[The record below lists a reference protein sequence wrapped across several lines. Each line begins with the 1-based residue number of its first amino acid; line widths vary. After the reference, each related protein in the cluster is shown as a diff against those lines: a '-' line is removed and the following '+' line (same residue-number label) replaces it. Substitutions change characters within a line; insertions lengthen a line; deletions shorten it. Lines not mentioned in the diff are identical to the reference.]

1 MKNLFAASL
10 LLAAMCFSGGAVAQ
24 DEPPPFKWQRGPAT
38 GAIADNA
45 TIAIPEDYVFLD
57 ADETARYVVLSQN
70 IPSEGEQLFAPT
82 SGHWDAYFE
91 FSPEG
96 YIKDNE
102 TLDPDELMASM
113 KSSQEESN
121 AERRRR
127 GWTELE
133 MVGWHIEPRYDP
145 QTRVLE
151 WATVLKD
158 KDDAASQTV
167 NYNTRVLGRK
177 GVMTVQLVASPAR
190 FDASLAQFKD
200 ALEGFQYKQGERYA
214 DYKAGDHVAEYG
226 LAALVAGGALAIG
239 SKKGFFGMIAA
250 FFAATWKV
258 IIPLFVGLGLWAK
271 RLFGKNNDPQ

>member
-10 LLAAMCFSGGAVAQ
+10 LLAAMCLSGGATAQ
-24 DEPPPFKWQRGPAT
+24 EDAPAFKWQRGPAT

-45 TIAIPEDYVFLD
+45 TIAIPEDFVFLD
-57 ADETARYVVLSQN
+57 AGETTRYVVMSEN

-82 SGHWDAYFE
+82 SGNWDAYFE

-96 YIKDNE
+96 YIEDSE

-113 KSSQEESN
+113 KSSQKQSN

-145 QTRVLE
+145 QTKVLE

-158 KDDAASQTV
+158 DSANQTI

-177 GVMTVQLVASPAR
+177 GIMTVQLVASPEK
-190 FDASLAQFKD
+190 FDTSLVEFKH
-200 ALEGFQYKQGERYA
+200 ALKGFQYKQGERYA

-250 FFAATWKV
+250 FFAAAWKV
-258 IIPLFVGLGLWAK
+258 IIPVLVGLGLWTK
-271 RLFGKNNDPQ
+271 RLFGKKNDPK

>member
-10 LLAAMCFSGGAVAQ
+10 LLAAMCFSAGASAQ
-24 DEPPPFKWQRGPAT
+24 NEAPAFKWQRGPAT

-57 ADETARYVVLSQN
+57 AAETTRYVVMSEN

-82 SGHWDAYFE
+82 SGDWDAYFE

-121 AERRRR
+121 AERRSR
-127 GWTELE
+127 GWSELE

-145 QTRVLE
+145 QTKVLE
-151 WATVLKD
+151 WATILKD
-158 KDDAASQTV
+158 DTADQTI

-177 GVMTVQLVASPAR
+177 GIMTVQLVASPEK
-190 FDASLAQFKD
+190 FDSSLVEFKD
-200 ALEGFQYKQGERYA
+200 ALKGFHYKQGERYA

-239 SKKGFFGMIAA
+239 TKKGFFAMIAA
-250 FFAATWKV
+250 FFAAAWKIV
-258 IIPLFVGLGLWAK
+258 IPVFVGLGVWVK
-271 RLFGKNNDPQ
+271 RLLGKKHDPE